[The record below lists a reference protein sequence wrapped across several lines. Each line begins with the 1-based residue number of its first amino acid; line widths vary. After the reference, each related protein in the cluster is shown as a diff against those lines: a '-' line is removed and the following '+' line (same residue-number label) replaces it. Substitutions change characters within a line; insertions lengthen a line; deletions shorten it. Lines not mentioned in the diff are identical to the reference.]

1 MSRYNILIVEDEL
14 IPANYLK
21 KILQEYGHT
30 VIGIVSSKEKAI
42 EYDMK
47 QIDLI
52 LMDIKIRGKSDGID
66 TAKALQ
72 SYGNTAVLFT
82 TAYSDNDFLERAK
95 DVNAIGYLVKPIQAS
110 TLLSTIEVGMSHFK
124 LKESDKKIKLCNEY
138 LFDVENQLLQKE
150 RLSIDL
156 SYRENIVLKTLID
169 KRNKLVSIEELEDI
183 LYEFDPHGNGALRT
197 MIWRLRKKLPECITI
212 ENIYNSGYQLKF

>member
-1 MSRYNILIVEDEL
+1 MSKYNILIVEDEL

-30 VIGIVSSKEKAI
+30 VVGIVSSKEKAI

-47 QIDLI
+47 QVDLV
-52 LMDIKIRGKSDGID
+52 LMDIKIRGKSDGIE

-72 SYGNTAVLFT
+72 SYDNTAILFT

-95 DVNAIGYLVKPIQAS
+95 DVQAIGYLVKPIQAS

-124 LKESDKKIKLCNEY
+124 IQKSNTKIELCKDY
-138 LFDVENQLLQKE
+138 LFDTENQFIQKE
-150 RLSIDL
+150 RINIDL
-156 SYRENIVLKTLID
+156 SHRETIVLRTLVS
-169 KRNKLVSIEELEDI
+169 KKNQLVSIEELEDI